1 MKKKGFADIGLVMAL
16 LLLIAIFA
24 LVGFKVFSSYNDKW
38 QQLDVSNDSK
48 TYIQEQEDR
57 YPSLFDGIFMLVF
70 ALLVVALFIS
80 VTQIGTRPEFFFITI
95 VVLVFFI
102 GASALLGNA
111 FEDISEGEQLND
123 SSDEFNFIP
132 FIMGNLPIVT
142 LGLGVVVIGGLYL
155 KIKGLI

>member
-1 MKKKGFADIGLVMAL
+1 MNRKGFADIGLVLAL
-16 LLLIAIFA
+16 LLLVSLFAI
-24 LVGFKVFSSYNDKW
+24 VGFKVFSSYNDKW
-38 QQLDVSNDSK
+38 QNLDVSNESK
-48 TYIQEQEDR
+48 TYIQEQDDR
-57 YPSLFDGIFMLVF
+57 YPALFDGIFMLVF

-80 VTQIGTRPEFFFITI
+80 VTQIGTRPEFFFISL

-102 GASALLGNA
+102 GAAGLLGNS
-111 FEDISEGEQLND
+111 FENISEGDELNATTQ
-123 SSDEFNFIP
+123 EFTFIP